1 MQNVKQEK
9 GGNPISELEV
19 IFDKNTFEVG
29 DKVKFI
35 KIEE

>member
-19 IFDKNTFEVG
+19 IFDKDAFEVG
-29 DKVKFI
+29 DKVKLL